1 MSAMCQS
8 SLKAA
13 ERSLVLVVY
22 EYLAWLLNLAWKEH
36 AQVLV
41 GNDVHANWP
50 AQSIVGNL
58 SIQAG
63 DGNLKI

>member
-1 MSAMCQS
+1 M
-8 SLKAA
+8 
-13 ERSLVLVVY
+13 LVVY

-41 GNDVHANWP
+41 GNDVHAIWP